1 MSSSLD
7 LYAKI
12 EPLLGIEEA
21 TIELHHYYLQLLNE
35 SKPQRLLD
43 VGCGDG
49 RFLEAAKNQGITCAG
64 IDLSQAMVD
73 KAKEKGLSVAR
84 QDIKDAIGAYDVVT
98 AIFDV
103 LNFLDK
109 ENLKDFFSHV
119 SRLLNKDGY
128 FYADIN
134 TFYGFSEV
142 AEGLLAYDDD
152 IKSLIVD
159 ASFKDNELITKM
171 SYFEKEGDL
180 FRKSHDVIKQHFH
193 EISEIAKMT
202 DLELQI
208 EMPIKLYGDEADKA
222 ILCFKKLV

>member
-7 LYAKI
+7 LYARI

-21 TIELHHYYLQLLNE
+21 TGELHHYYLDLLE
-35 SKPQRLLD
+35 QSKPQRLLD

-49 RFLEAAKNQGITCAG
+49 HFLEAVKSQGITCAG

-73 KAKEKGLSVAR
+73 KAKSKGLSVAC
-84 QDIKDAIGAYDVVT
+84 QDIKEAIGAYDVVT

-109 ENLKDFFSHV
+109 EALKSFLSDV
-119 SRLLNKDGY
+119 SRLLNLQGY

-142 AEGLLAYDDD
+142 AEGVLAYDDQQQ
-152 IKSLIVD
+152 SLIVD
-159 ASFKDNELITKM
+159 ASFSENILTTKM
-171 SYFEKEGDL
+171 SFFEKEGEL
-180 FRKSHDVIKQHFH
+180 FRKSHDEIKQYFYD
-193 EISEIAKMT
+193 IKEIAEMT

-208 EMPIKLYGDEADKA
+208 EMPITLYGDEADKA
-222 ILCFKKLV
+222 ILSFQKVV